1 MTEGYV
7 TIPMERY
14 QQLLTAEMT
23 LVLLKEQINAT
34 KREEAPKDEPES

>member
-7 TIPMERY
+7 TITMERY

-23 LVLLKEQINAT
+23 LVLLKEHIQSNQR
-34 KREEAPKDEPES
+34 KEEPKDELES

>member
-14 QQLLTAEMT
+14 QQLLTAEMM
-23 LVLLKEQINAT
+23 LVLLKEHIKSNQ
-34 KREEAPKDEPES
+34 REEPQSDELES

>member
-23 LVLLKEQINAT
+23 LVLLKEQIKSNQ
-34 KREEAPKDEPES
+34 REEDPKDESES